1 MINYSIA
8 IMSTKPGTKKADITE
23 TKAYGVTQ
31 MQDKMDLDGLA
42 QHMSDHN
49 SPFSK
54 GVIKGI
60 LTDAVSCNRHLL
72 LEGKKVGL
80 GDMGEFHTEIAC
92 EGAATP
98 DAFTASNIK
107 KVNVR
112 WTPGKQF
119 KNLRDVAS
127 FKLVPNRKAQG
138 EAIEEI
144 KNEETIHGLE

>member
-8 IMSTKPGTKKADITE
+8 IMGTKPGTKKADILE

-60 LTDAVSCNRHLL
+60 LTDAVSCIRHLL

>member
-1 MINYSIA
+1 MINYSIV
-8 IMSTKPGTKKADITE
+8 IMSTKPGTKKADIVE
-23 TKAYGVTQ
+23 TKAYGSTQ
-31 MQDKMDLDGLA
+31 ISDKMSLDQLA

-60 LTDAVSCNRHLL
+60 LTDAVSCIRHLL
-72 LEGKKVGL
+72 LEGKKVSL
-80 GDMGEFHTEIAC
+80 GDMGDFYPEIAC

>member
-1 MINYSIA
+1 
-8 IMSTKPGTKKADITE
+8 
-23 TKAYGVTQ
+23 
-31 MQDKMDLDGLA
+31 MDLDGLA

-60 LTDAVSCNRHLL
+60 LTDAVSCIRHLL

-119 KNLRDVAS
+119 KNLRDVAN
-127 FKLVPNRKAQG
+127 FRLVPNKKAQA